1 MKRPVWLLVG
11 VVVAVL
17 AAWYFLRSGGGE
29 SVAVN
34 LVDQFATAKDKR
46 PTPQSFEVVQA
57 KLGDRTLPAI
67 FVKEPGRL
75 IYEVTVPEKG
85 ALKFS
90 LGIKEEGWTMQGDG
104 VLFRV
109 LLAAGGPPEEI
120 MNVTLNPFGNPSDRG
135 WRDMT
140 LDLSE
145 YSGEKVDLFFN
156 TNSSGPSRPPRD
168 DRNGDFALWG
178 QPRLVSQ

>member
-1 MKRPVWLLVG
+1 
-11 VVVAVL
+11 
-17 AAWYFLRSGGGE
+17 
-29 SVAVN
+29 
-34 LVDQFATAKDKR
+34 
-46 PTPQSFEVVQA
+46 
-57 KLGDRTLPAI
+57 LPAI
-67 FVKEPGRL
+67 FVKEPSRL
-75 IYEVTVPEKG
+75 VYEVTVPEKG

-90 LGIKEEGWTMQGDG
+90 LGIKEEGWTVSGDG

-109 LLAAGGPPEEI
+109 LLSAGGPSEEI
-120 MNVTLNPFGNPSDRG
+120 MNVTLNPFANPGDRG

-156 TNSSGPSRPPRD
+156 TNSSAPSRPPRD

-178 QPRLVSQ
+178 APRLVSQ